1 MSKVSQI
8 LEGLAQDRIEE
19 RMASGL
25 SDLVLLRAMYV
36 KDLYNAIKKGN
47 QKELDKWVNDYKADP
62 SNKEELSWYED
73 EKLDVKKLRK
83 ELAEQEREY
92 DRVHAQGRTVFGE
105 GVKMYTEYKYHV
117 MCDSGNGKPEVA
129 AWYDDK
135 KQAEKEAKFLKGKGY
150 KVEIKVN
157 EEAINEISRLELMN
171 QNKAKFKYVQDNVDK
186 LVKDKID
193 NAITKSL
200 ILRWIKG
207 RNWEGGLG
215 NGKDVN
221 NMFDKLMSEYDLD
234 ADDLGSRFDRLCD
247 FWEDKFKEA

>member
-47 QKELDKWVNDYKADP
+47 QRALDKWVNDYKADP

-83 ELAEQEREY
+83 ELAEQEAEY

-105 GVKMYTEYKYHV
+105 
-117 MCDSGNGKPEVA
+117 SS
-129 AWYDDK
+129 
-135 KQAEKEAKFLKGKGY
+135 
-150 KVEIKVN
+150 
-157 EEAINEISRLELMN
+157 INEISKLELIT
-171 QNKAKFKYVQDNVDK
+171 QNKAWYKYVQDNADK

-215 NGKDVN
+215 NGKDVD
-221 NMFDKLMSEYDLD
+221 NMFEKLMSQYGLD
-234 ADDLGSRFDRLCD
+234 ADDLDSRFDKLCD

>member
-1 MSKVSQI
+1 MSKISAI

-47 QKELDKWVNDYKADP
+47 QKALDKWVNDYKADP

-105 GVKMYTEYKYHV
+105 
-117 MCDSGNGKPEVA
+117 SS
-129 AWYDDK
+129 
-135 KQAEKEAKFLKGKGY
+135 
-150 KVEIKVN
+150 
-157 EEAINEISRLELMN
+157 INEISKLELIT
-171 QNKAKFKYVQDNVDK
+171 QNKAWYKYVQDNADK

-221 NMFDKLMSEYDLD
+221 NMFEKLMSQYGLD
-234 ADDLGSRFDRLCD
+234 ADDLGSRFDKLCD